1 MLQNNF
7 QVLPFYKNI
16 NEQHHRK
23 PYAFGAVYPLY
34 CPTSGL
40 LPFQL
45 SIKHVDTATAPLI
58 REARLY
64 SPSGEYISDISDYLN
79 NALKVVQNGEDTDV
93 IILPELLPDDLA
105 PGTEPYIKEGFAYLK
120 LETGNGEVFFSEV
133 LCFVSNISDYVK
145 VRWQD
150 QSDLQVTDYSLLYS
164 EGFTNIMYLNTLIGK
179 PKYDFDEEGED
190 RDGYFFAEKQLSK
203 KTYKFAF
210 AAPEYLCDAIR
221 LVRLSDIIDVTSG
234 NQTLRCDSFTVEP
247 EWEEQGDLAS
257 VEVEFTTGTV
267 VKKIAAG
274 WPK

>member
-34 CPTSGL
+34 CPTDRL

-45 SIKHVDTATAPLI
+45 SIQHVDTSEKELI
-58 REARLY
+58 ESAVLY

-79 NALKVVQNGEDTDV
+79 SSLNVVQAEEGLDV
-93 IILPELLPDDLA
+93 IILSDLA
-105 PGTEPYIKEGFAYLK
+105 SGTASYIKEGFAYLQLK
-120 LETGNGEVFFSEV
+120 TGNGEIFFSEV
-133 LCFVSNISDYVK
+133 LCFVSNIEDYVK
-145 VRWQD
+145 VQWRD
-150 QSDLQVTDYSLLYS
+150 QEDLQVTGHSLLYS
-164 EGFTNIMYLNTLIGK
+164 QGLVNTMYLNAIIGK

-190 RDGYFFAEKQLSK
+190 RNGYFFAEKQLSK

-210 AAPEYLCDAIR
+210 VAPEYLCDAIR
-221 LVRLSDIIDVTSG
+221 LIRLSDIIEVTSAG
-234 NQTLRCDSFTVEP
+234 QTLRCDSFTVEP

>member
-16 NEQHHRK
+16 DEQHHRK
-23 PYAFGAVYPLY
+23 PYAFGAIYPLY
-34 CPTSGL
+34 CPTDRL

-45 SIKHVDTATAPLI
+45 SIQQRIDTTVKKLI
-58 REARLY
+58 KSAVLY

-79 NALKVVQNGEDTDV
+79 NYLIQAEEGFNAIV
-93 IILPELLPDDLA
+93 LPDHT
-105 PGTEPYIKEGFAYLK
+105 PRTELHIKEGFAYLQ
-120 LETGNGEVFFSEV
+120 LETGNGEIFFSEV
-133 LCFVSNISDYVK
+133 LCFVSNIEDYVK
-145 VRWQD
+145 VQWQD
-150 QSDLQVTDYSLLYS
+150 QEDLQVTGHSLLYS
-164 EGFTNIMYLNTLIGK
+164 EGFTNIMYLNTMIGK

-190 RDGYFFAEKQLSK
+190 RNGYFFAEKQLSK

-210 AAPEYLCDAIR
+210 VAPEYLCDAIR
-221 LVRLSDIIDVTSG
+221 LIRLSDIIEITSG
-234 NQTLRCDSFTVEP
+234 GQTLRCDSFTAEP
-247 EWEEQGDLAS
+247 EWEEQGDLAA

>member
-1 MLQNNF
+1 MIQNNF

-23 PYAFGAVYPLY
+23 PYAFGVAYPLY
-34 CPTSGL
+34 CPTTGL

-45 SIKHVDTATAPLI
+45 SILHVDADTIVKSAV
-58 REARLY
+58 LY
-64 SPSGEYISDISDYLN
+64 TLNGEYVSDIAGYLN
-79 NALKVVQNGEDTDV
+79 SALNVEQRSSDTDT
-93 IILPELLPDDLA
+93 IILPYLNSGDLA
-105 PGTEPYIKEGFAYLK
+105 PGTAPYIKEGFAYLR
-120 LETGNGEVFFSEV
+120 LETNAGEIFFSEV
-133 LCFVSNISDYVK
+133 LCFVSNIDDYVK
-145 VRWQD
+145 VEWRD
-150 QSDLQVTDYSLLYS
+150 LSNLQVTNDSLLYGS
-164 EGFTNIMYLNTLIGK
+164 GFTNIMYLNTIIGK

-190 RDGYFFAEKQLSK
+190 RNGYFFAEKQLSK

-221 LVRLSDIIDVTSG
+221 LIRLSDIIEITSG
-234 NQTLRCDSFTVEP
+234 GQTLRCDSFTVEP
-247 EWEEQGDLAS
+247 EWEEQGDLAA